1 MTGGS
6 PGHIIAPMTT
16 LVLMFLAGA
25 ALGGLVL
32 WLVGRART
40 ARLETTLEQERR
52 SAAERIATLQE
63 SEARLTDTFKALSG
77 DALKSNNE
85 AFLHL
90 ARTTLDKYQ
99 DGAKTDL
106 EQKRKDVETVVKP
119 IAESLEKV
127 NAQIQELE
135 KVRRQ
140 DYGALTQHLETLR
153 AHAEALSSETR
164 NLGNALRKPIVRGRW
179 GEIQLERVVEM
190 AGMMDHVDFNRQVTT
205 ETEDGRLRPDLT
217 VHLPGGKTIVIDA
230 KAPLEAYLSAV
241 EAKDEATAKEFMK
254 AHARHVRVHVQKL
267 SEKAYQN
274 QFVNAPEFTVMF
286 LPGENFFSAALE
298 HDPALIDD
306 GIKDHVIIATPTTL
320 IALLKAVAFGWRQE
334 KIAESAQEIKNLG
347 KDLYGRL
354 SKLAEHFGKVGLNL
368 ERSITAYNEA
378 VGSLETRVL
387 PSARRF
393 HELDVTTVEVI
404 DEVKPIDKSLRAL
417 QAAEFLEA
425 KADSNPSRSSIGAPS
440 QVSIFDPPGPAPGA
454 AAGRAFS
461 AIDSTPKTR

>member
-1 MTGGS
+1 MNLL
-6 PGHIIAPMTT
+6 T
-16 LVLMFLAGA
+16 LAMFVAGA
-25 ALGGLVL
+25 ALGALVL

-40 ARLETTLEQERR
+40 ARLEATLEQERK
-52 SAAERIATLQE
+52 SASDRIATLQE
-63 SEARLTDTFKALSG
+63 NESRLTDTFKALSG

-85 AFLHL
+85 TFLQL

-99 DGAKTDL
+99 DGAKNDL
-106 EQKRKDVETVVKP
+106 EQKRKDVESVVKP
-119 IAESLEKV
+119 ISESLEKV

-135 KVRRQ
+135 KIRRQ
-140 DYGALTQHLETLR
+140 DYGGLTQHLETLR
-153 AHAEALSSETR
+153 AHAEALTSETR

-190 AGMMDHVDFNRQVTT
+190 AGMLDHCDFHRQVTT
-205 ETEDGRLRPDLT
+205 DGEDGRLRPDLT

-241 EAKDEATAKEFMK
+241 EAKDEATAKEHMK
-254 AHARHVRVHVQKL
+254 NHARQVRVHVTKL
-267 SEKAYQN
+267 SEKSYWS
-274 QFVNAPEFTVMF
+274 QFVSTPEFVVLF

-298 HDPALIDD
+298 HEPGLIEDAVHE
-306 GIKDHVIIATPTTL
+306 HVIIATPTTL
-320 IALLKAVAFGWRQE
+320 IGLLKAVAFGWRQE

-387 PSARRF
+387 PAARRF

-417 QAAEFLEA
+417 QAAEFLET
-425 KADSNPSRSSIGAPS
+425 KADSNPSRSSIGAPA
-440 QVSIFDPPGPAPGA
+440 QVSIFDTPSPAPGA

-461 AIDSTPKTR
+461 AIDSTPENR

>member
-1 MTGGS
+1 
-6 PGHIIAPMTT
+6 MTT
-16 LVLMFLAGA
+16 LVLMFLAGV
-25 ALGGLVL
+25 ALGSLVL

-85 AFLHL
+85 AFLQL

-179 GEIQLERVVEM
+179 GEFSSS
-190 AGMMDHVDFNRQVTT
+190 AW
-205 ETEDGRLRPDLT
+205 GR
-217 VHLPGGKTIVIDA
+217 
-230 KAPLEAYLSAV
+230 
-241 EAKDEATAKEFMK
+241 
-254 AHARHVRVHVQKL
+254 
-267 SEKAYQN
+267 
-274 QFVNAPEFTVMF
+274 
-286 LPGENFFSAALE
+286 
-298 HDPALIDD
+298 
-306 GIKDHVIIATPTTL
+306 
-320 IALLKAVAFGWRQE
+320 WR
-334 KIAESAQEIKNLG
+334 G
-347 KDLYGRL
+347 
-354 SKLAEHFGKVGLNL
+354 
-368 ERSITAYNEA
+368 
-378 VGSLETRVL
+378 
-387 PSARRF
+387 
-393 HELDVTTVEVI
+393 
-404 DEVKPIDKSLRAL
+404 
-417 QAAEFLEA
+417 
-425 KADSNPSRSSIGAPS
+425 
-440 QVSIFDPPGPAPGA
+440 
-454 AAGRAFS
+454 
-461 AIDSTPKTR
+461 